1 MDNQNPSPSPLP
13 NPSLRSSRFG
23 KVAVLFGGKSAE
35 REVSLKSG
43 AAVLAAL
50 QRSGVDAHGFD
61 PATRNLQGLV
71 DEGFERAFIALHGRF
86 GEDGTVQGALELL
99 GIPYT
104 GSGVLASALG
114 MDKWRTKLVW
124 QAAGLPIPDYAL
136 LDERSD
142 WSSVAQ
148 QLGLPLFVKPANE
161 GSSVGIS
168 KVKKVD
174 ELCAAYE
181 TAAKHDKLV
190 IAESFIG
197 GGEYTVAI
205 LGDRALP
212 VIKIEPA
219 NEFYDYEA
227 KYLRDDTRYLC
238 PSGLDAAREAEMQR
252 LAKQAFALLGGQGW
266 GRVDFLMSE
275 SGQPYLLEAN
285 TAPGMT
291 DHSLVP
297 MAARQAGISFE
308 QLVLRVLELA
318 GIKNCSSRSLP
329 LPPELKNCISRS
341 LPLPQAG
348 EGWGEGLHA
357 GEGWGEGWDGK
368 GFSRLLP
375 LPQAGED

>member
-1 MDNQNPSPSPLP
+1 MNS
-13 NPSLRSSRFG
+13 FG

-50 QRSGVDAHGFD
+50 KRSGVDAHAFD
-61 PATRNLQGLV
+61 PAVLNLQALR
-71 DEGFERAFIALHGRF
+71 DEGYERAFIALHGRF

-124 QAAGLPIPDYAL
+124 QAANLPVPNYML
-136 LDERSD
+136 LDAHSD
-142 WSSVAQ
+142 WAEVAQ

-168 KVKKVD
+168 KVKAVG
-174 ELCAAYE
+174 ELRGAYQA
-181 TAAKHDKLV
+181 AAKYDKLV
-190 IAESFIG
+190 IAESFVG

-205 LGDRALP
+205 LGEQVLP

-238 PSGLDAAREAEMQR
+238 PCGLAAEKEAEMQR
-252 LAKQAFALLGGQGW
+252 LAKQAFALIGGQGW
-266 GRVDFLMSE
+266 GRVDFLMDEAGE
-275 SGQPYLLEAN
+275 SYLLEVN
-285 TAPGMT
+285 TSPGMT

-308 QLVLRVLELA
+308 QLVVKVLELA
-318 GIKNCSSRSLP
+318 HVG
-329 LPPELKNCISRS
+329 
-341 LPLPQAG
+341 
-348 EGWGEGLHA
+348 
-357 GEGWGEGWDGK
+357 
-368 GFSRLLP
+368 
-375 LPQAGED
+375 